1 MLPFTEAHPFGQDD
15 AACLTLNQSAPSK
28 VAAASGD
35 QDQSP
40 HCVICHLMRAMSGA
54 VPVDVATLA
63 VPIVAIPQPVV
74 STGAALTVPFAPPS
88 SRGPPAAL

>member
-1 MLPFTEAHPFGQDD
+1 MLPFAEAHPLGQDD
-15 AACLTLNQSAPSK
+15 AACLALTQSAPSK

-35 QDQSP
+35 QDQSQ

-63 VPIVAIPQPVV
+63 VAIVASPQPVV
-74 STGAALTVPFAPPS
+74 STDAALTVTFAQPS